1 MKSPNLQVTNRKIA
15 AAVAAV
21 VAVAAGAAAQPP
33 LAINAIQGAGARS
46 PVEGQ
51 LVSTT
56 GIVTARK
63 TNGFFIQSPDDAT
76 DGDPRTSEGV
86 FVFTTT
92 APGATI
98 TPGTMVSV
106 SGRVV
111 EFVPA
116 ADPLSPPLTEIGESP
131 SVEVRGAGATLP
143 RPLEIQPTDVS
154 PQGGHEQLERLEGMR
169 VRVPALTVV
178 GATLGSVNEAN
189 ATAVSNGVF
198 YGVVLGAARPF
209 REPGVDIRQLLPP
222 GAPCCVPRFDGNP
235 ERLRVDSDGQPGAPL
250 VDLPAGSIVEN
261 LVGPL
266 DYGFQSYTVLPDP
279 QPPLTTRAPAAVPPV
294 RAAEDDEFSV
304 AWINLQRFFDTID
317 AREVGDVALT
327 ATAFQTRLAKAS
339 LYVRRLL
346 RTPDVVAVAE
356 VENLR
361 TLQTLAVSINRDASD
376 SGAEDPQYEAYLEE
390 GNDPSGID
398 VGVLIKRT
406 RAEVIEFRQEG
417 KSASFVDPT
426 SGQVEVLNDR
436 PPLLVGVRVTSQ
448 RNDQLRV
455 TLLVNH
461 LRSLLDL
468 ESPTSGTRVRAKRAA
483 QAEFAAGVVAR
494 RLYDDPG
501 EHILVLGDLNAF
513 EFNDG
518 YVDVVG
524 TMRGVPA
531 AREQVVLST
540 RDLIDPDLTDL
551 ISLLS
556 GQERYSY
563 VFDGTAQALDHM
575 LVTGS
580 LWSHVSL
587 FGYVRGNADSP
598 EVWRSDARRAE
609 RMSDHD
615 AALAY
620 FRLR

>member
-1 MKSPNLQVTNRKIA
+1 
-15 AAVAAV
+15 
-21 VAVAAGAAAQPP
+21 
-33 LAINAIQGAGARS
+33 
-46 PVEGQ
+46 
-51 LVSTT
+51 
-56 GIVTARK
+56 
-63 TNGFFIQSPDDAT
+63 
-76 DGDPRTSEGV
+76 
-86 FVFTTT
+86 
-92 APGATI
+92 
-98 TPGTMVSV
+98 
-106 SGRVV
+106 
-111 EFVPA
+111 
-116 ADPLSPPLTEIGESP
+116 
-131 SVEVRGAGATLP
+131 
-143 RPLEIQPTDVS
+143 
-154 PQGGHEQLERLEGMR
+154 
-169 VRVPALTVV
+169 
-178 GATLGSVNEAN
+178 
-189 ATAVSNGVF
+189 
-198 YGVVLGAARPF
+198 
-209 REPGVDIRQLLPP
+209 
-222 GAPCCVPRFDGNP
+222 
-235 ERLRVDSDGQPGAPL
+235 
-250 VDLPAGSIVEN
+250 
-261 LVGPL
+261 
-266 DYGFQSYTVLPDP
+266 
-279 QPPLTTRAPAAVPPV
+279 V

>member
-598 EVWRSDARRAE
+598 EVWRSDARRPE
-609 RMSDHD
+609 RISDHD